1 LVYLVYLYDS
11 ALHRKTQSDETASEP
26 LRRRLSFS
34 LFKVQTSIKT
44 RLTSKHLKEKEMI
57 PTAELQ
63 KPSIKTELPGPKSRE
78 IIAADTEYVTPSYPR
93 PDYKLV
99 IDHAHGVWITDPD
112 DNVFLDCNAG
122 VAVCST
128 GHTHPEVVAAI
139 TKQANEFIHLCGT
152 DFYYRHMPEL
162 GKKLNEI
169 VPIDGPTKTHFANS
183 GAEAVETALKLAMY
197 HTHRQKFVSFY
208 GSFHGRTLGA
218 LSLTSSKKAQRLGFM
233 RQALDVVHIP
243 YPNKFRHFANEMP
256 TDEETIS
263 RDVINWLENRVFK
276 TTTPPEEVAGIV
288 LEVVQGEGGYIPA
301 PKPFVKELRRICD
314 QYGIMLIVDEVQ
326 SGMGRTGKMFA
337 LDHYD
342 GVKADIVC
350 MAKGLG
356 SGMPIGACTARA
368 DVMDWHKGAHASTF
382 GGNPV
387 CLAAALKTIELL
399 QGGLVENS
407 ATVGAYLEAGLNKLK
422 GKYECI
428 GDVRGYGM
436 MLGVEFVTDK
446 TSLKPDAELRDKV
459 EMACYQKGLIILGCG
474 SNAIRWS
481 PPLIL
486 TKENVDVALQIFDE
500 AIAESI

>member
-1 LVYLVYLYDS
+1 
-11 ALHRKTQSDETASEP
+11 
-26 LRRRLSFS
+26 
-34 LFKVQTSIKT
+34 
-44 RLTSKHLKEKEMI
+44 
-57 PTAELQ
+57 
-63 KPSIKTELPGPKSRE
+63 
-78 IIAADTEYVTPSYPR
+78 
-93 PDYKLV
+93 
-99 IDHAHGVWITDPD
+99 
-112 DNVFLDCNAG
+112 
-122 VAVCST
+122 VCST
-128 GHTHPEVVAAI
+128 GHCHPEIVAAI
-139 TKQANEFIHLCGT
+139 TKQINEFIHLCGT
-152 DFYYRHMPEL
+152 DFYYRHMPQL
-162 GKKLNEI
+162 GKKLDEI

-197 HTHRQKFVSFY
+197 HTHRQKFISFY

-243 YPNKFRHFANEMP
+243 YPNTFRHFANEMP

-301 PKPFVKELRRICD
+301 PKLFVRELRRICD
-314 QYGIMLIVDEVQ
+314 ENGIMLIVDEVQ

-368 DVMDWHKGAHASTF
+368 DIMDWHKGAHASTF

-387 CLAAALKTIELL
+387 CLTAALKTIELL

-407 ATVGAYLEAGLNKLK
+407 ATVGKYLEDGLNTLK
-422 GKYECI
+422 AKYDCI

-446 TSLKPDAELRDKV
+446 TSLKPDAELRDRI

-474 SNAIRWS
+474 SNSIRWS

-486 TKENVDVALQIFDE
+486 AKEHVDVALEIFDE